1 MYMAMAPYPQFML
14 ANQDDFS
21 PPSLLGDTDSFPA
34 PRGRD
39 ANKRARESNSRPLG
53 HSGSSRARNRGR
65 EPRSVGTGL
74 EYVTPVFFSC
84 IALAAVLAPASDD
97 VTPPVEDASTPPPS
111 QDRPS
116 PAMAPPPTGPP
127 PSASVH
133 APSLSQTIREAIQ
146 STLFSSQNLSQNLY
160 QVMFK
165 IP

>member
-1 MYMAMAPYPQFML
+1 MYMTMAPYHQFML
-14 ANQDDFS
+14 AKQDDFS
-21 PPSLLGDTDSFPA
+21 PPSLLGDTNSFPA
-34 PRGRD
+34 SRGRG
-39 ANKRARESNSRPLG
+39 ANKRARESNSRPLD
-53 HSGSSRARNRGR
+53 HPGSSRARNRGR
-65 EPRSVGTGL
+65 EPRSVGTGS

-97 VTPPVEDASTPPPS
+97 VTPPVQDASKPS
-111 QDRPS
+111 AQDRPS